1 MEKIDEVLNLTR
13 ENNKI
18 LRGMR
23 RSQRLS
29 SLFQMVYWLII
40 LGIAFGAYYYIQPM
54 IEPFLQIIDKTMS
67 DLQGVKDSL
76 GGMGDNINIS
86 TDKIGELLNI

>member
-1 MEKIDEVLNLTR
+1 MEKLDEILNLTR

-23 RSQRLS
+23 RTQRWS
-29 SLFQMVYWLII
+29 SFLQIVYWFVI
-40 LGIAFGAYYYIQPM
+40 LGIVFGSYYYIQPM

-67 DLQGVKDSL
+67 DFQGVKDSL
-76 GGMGDNINIS
+76 GGIGENINIS
-86 TDKIGELLNI
+86 TDKIEELLNI